1 MSRGRELHGANHLGS
16 DSTVEQ
22 PVKRPTPK
30 TVAGHVVT
38 EPPLASYQIF
48 SSRNAGAPHQYQAAS
63 ARSQIAQPAEDV
75 GTNEMIG
82 FPQR

>member
-1 MSRGRELHGANHLGS
+1 MSHGRELHGANHLGS

-22 PVKRPTPK
+22 TVKRPTPT

-38 EPPLASYQIF
+38 ESPLARYQIF
-48 SSRNAGAPHQYQAAS
+48 VRTAGAPHQYQAAS
-63 ARSQIAQPAEDV
+63 ARSQIAQPAEDA

-82 FPQR
+82 LPQR